1 MNYYVINQN
10 GDDALSH
17 HGILGMKW
25 GVRRGNKSSGSSS
38 YTKNKSSID
47 DWSDDAK
54 DVAALRKKSAS
65 QMSNAEL
72 KRYNERLNLE
82 QNYSRLNRSKVKN
95 GIAVVAAISAG
106 LGTVGALYDNGAKLV
121 KLGKMVVH
129 SKPVKAAVD
138 WVKKI

>member
-1 MNYYVINQN
+1 MNYCVINQN
-10 GDDALSH
+10 GDDVLSH

-47 DWSDDAK
+47 DRSDDAK
-54 DVAALRKKSAS
+54 EVAALRKKSVS

-82 QNYSRLNRSKVKN
+82 QSYLRLNPSKVKN
-95 GIAVVAAISAG
+95 GIATVAAISAG
-106 LGTVGALYDNGAKLV
+106 LGVFGTLYDNGGKLV
-121 KLGKMVVH
+121 KLGKTVVC

>member
-54 DVAALRKKSAS
+54 DVAALRKKSVS

-82 QNYSRLNRSKVKN
+82 QSYSRLNPSKVKK

-106 LGTVGALYDNGAKLV
+106 LGTVGTLYDNSEKLV
-121 KLGKMVVH
+121 KLGKTVVR